1 MNAFEDVLR
10 LELSWLLRAEAPA
23 RAVRLTVRDQLVA
36 RLGSGPL
43 GAREVSESV
52 ETAVRVAC
60 RLVEELDAPEEL
72 VETVS
77 RAALEAVR
85 GYGGASARWLDEVM
99 GAADAVLDDLAR
111 QHWQDTNETT
121 WHWLARRWPGG

>member
-10 LELSWLLRAEAPA
+10 LELSWLLRAEVPA

-85 GYGGASARWLDEVM
+85 GHGGASARWLDEAM
-99 GAADAVLDDLAR
+99 GAADAVLDEMAR
-111 QHWQDTNETT
+111 QHWVHTNETT